1 MKAKSL
7 LGVVFFVAVSLC
19 SRAQSVVPQF
29 VSFSPETDGVSL
41 ADATIGYSEQEYE
54 GVKMA
59 IENLRGDMQRVLGQK
74 PQTSSISPLTSNILI
89 GT

>member
-7 LGVVFFVAVSLC
+7 FGVILFVAVSLC
-19 SRAQSVVPQF
+19 TRAQSQLPQF
-29 VSFSPETDGVSL
+29 VSFSPEADGVSL

-59 IENLRGDMQRVLGQK
+59 IENLRDDMKRVLGQK
-74 PQTSSISPLTSNILI
+74 PQTSSISPLTSLPCRS
-89 GT
+89 